1 MQWLSS
7 LDPKPTPNLLD
18 DCSGVKL
25 HIDNLVGGFG
35 MGILIGEKLVSFHK
49 SDYKCSPMYL
59 TTTPNCFVTTTLDH
73 CRPTRTTFDMSSACL
88 KRNSIESAPS
98 NFPFLPIVRIELF
111 SIFGIPV
118 WKQFSDVSP
127 IPIVDLIFLFEM
139 TISHARRTWEPNS
152 APTTQH
158 TFPLKICLFT
168 IRNTLK
174 NCHVHFKEFYLS
186 SHQQIRRG
194 QPPNI

>member
-1 MQWLSS
+1 
-7 LDPKPTPNLLD
+7 
-18 DCSGVKL
+18 
-25 HIDNLVGGFG
+25 
-35 MGILIGEKLVSFHK
+35 
-49 SDYKCSPMYL
+49 
-59 TTTPNCFVTTTLDH
+59 
-73 CRPTRTTFDMSSACL
+73 L
-88 KRNSIESAPS
+88 KRKSTESAPS

-127 IPIVDLIFLFEM
+127 ILIVDLIFLFEM
-139 TISHARRTWEPNS
+139 TISHAQRTWEPNS

-168 IRNTLK
+168 IRHTLK